1 MLEKIIIFMV
11 VFSMFFVQVEPAPYD
26 LLMVVLIGAGL
37 MQKGFP
43 WLGGWKI
50 PGVVWL
56 GLLILANLISL
67 VYAGLSNSSIFYF
80 GVTVYLIITAVFW
93 SVYPSD
99 REKFQLVIQGY
110 MAAVLAALA
119 LGFISFLWDMSLL
132 ERFVY
137 YNTRMMSGFKDPNVF
152 AAFLVPAFIISM
164 WKINLG
170 EYQRSGVLFT
180 SLIIAGIV
188 LSFSRGAWVSAF
200 ISAVIYVLFS
210 FRTVFLEKWKQYLGA
225 MLGAIIIAGM
235 VLTVTGSWEFFW
247 SRFGF
252 QSYDADRF
260 AAQERGLRDSSV
272 LGDETGGM
280 EQSVDEELV
289 ALSAFLGIGP
299 GQYNDKLGY
308 AAHSLY
314 IRTLRENG
322 WIGIF
327 SLVVFIVVLFKRLLL
342 GSLSSRESVFPMLL
356 SIFIGMLV
364 LSFVIDTVHW
374 RHFWLFT
381 GLCMGLLFKHED
393 CFRFE

>member
-235 VLTVTGSWEFFW
+235 VLTITGSWEFFW

-252 QSYDADRF
+252 QSYDANRF

-356 SIFIGMLV
+356 SIFVGMLV

>member
-356 SIFIGMLV
+356 SIFVGMLV